1 MSHGRVESLLRYN
14 YQVPSLGNCMMKLS
28 TEAGL
33 MAIIPRAFGSAEDT
47 HFAICH
53 GFWSLAASNYHQL
66 LFLQVLL
73 ILCYNL
79 PRSLLMFVVLP
90 RRLNYVL
97 QPSGHLTVSGCYHGT
112 SQMPAASHAH
122 FEVNTILTN
131 SRSESEG

>member
-97 QPSGHLTVSGCYHGT
+97 QPSGHLTVSVFSGSVLRPYPLLNEPG
-112 SQMPAASHAH
+112 SD
-122 FEVNTILTN
+122 LTGVV
-131 SRSESEG
+131 EGFGAGK